1 MYCENEKDEEMD
13 ANLIILVIHVLAGL
27 FLVYITAKAYK
38 RTKYIPMLLLTFGF
52 FLIVIGDTIVG
63 DLFNF
68 SDQSAVETLEEIVE
82 TSGFIMVIIAVI
94 KS

>member
-1 MYCENEKDEEMD
+1 ME
-13 ANLIILVIHVLAGL
+13 ANLIILIIHVLAGL
-27 FLVYITAKAYK
+27 FLVYITARAYK
-38 RTKYIPMLLLTFGF
+38 RTRYIPMLFLTFGF

-68 SDQSAVETLEEIVE
+68 SDQSVVETLEEIVE
-82 TSGFIMVIIAVI
+82 TSGFVMVIIAVI

>member
-1 MYCENEKDEEMD
+1 MYDEIDKEMEE
-13 ANLIILVIHVLAGL
+13 NLIILIIHVLAGL
-27 FLVYITAKAYK
+27 FLVYITARAYK
-38 RTKYIPMLLLTFGF
+38 RTRYIPMLFLTFGF

-68 SDQSAVETLEEIVE
+68 SDQSVVETLEEIVE
-82 TSGFIMVIIAVI
+82 TSGFVMVIIAVI

>member
-1 MYCENEKDEEMD
+1 ME
-13 ANLIILVIHVLAGL
+13 ANPIILVIHVLAGL
-27 FLVYITAKAYK
+27 FLVYITARAYK
-38 RTKYIPMLLLTFGF
+38 RTRYVPMLLLTFGF
-52 FLIVIGDTIVG
+52 FMIVIGDTIVG

-68 SDQSAVETLEEIVE
+68 NDQSIVETLEELVE

>member
-1 MYCENEKDEEMD
+1 VEME
-13 ANLIILVIHVLAGL
+13 ANLIVLIIHILAGL
-27 FLVYITAKAYK
+27 FLVYITARAYK

-52 FLIVIGDTIVG
+52 FLIVIGDTIFG
-63 DLFNF
+63 DLLNFN
-68 SDQSAVETLEEIVE
+68 DQSLVETLEELVE

>member
-1 MYCENEKDEEMD
+1 VYDEIDKEMEE
-13 ANLIILVIHVLAGL
+13 NLIILIIHVLAGL
-27 FLVYITAKAYK
+27 FLVYITARAYK
-38 RTKYIPMLLLTFGF
+38 RTRYIPMLFLTFGF

-68 SDQSAVETLEEIVE
+68 SDQSVVETLEEIVE
-82 TSGFIMVIIAVI
+82 TSGFVMVIIAVI

>member
-1 MYCENEKDEEMD
+1 MCPEKDGNID
-13 ANLIILVIHVLAGL
+13 SNPIILIIHVLAGL
-27 FLVYITAKAYK
+27 FLVYITARAYK
-38 RTKYIPMLLLTFGF
+38 RTKYLPMLLLTFGF
-52 FLIVIGDTIVG
+52 FLIVVGDTIVG

-68 SDQSAVETLEEIVE
+68 SDQSVAETLEEIVE

>member
-1 MYCENEKDEEMD
+1 M
-13 ANLIILVIHVLAGL
+13 L
-27 FLVYITAKAYK
+27 F
-38 RTKYIPMLLLTFGF
+38 LTFGF

-68 SDQSAVETLEEIVE
+68 SDQSVVETLEEIVE
-82 TSGFIMVIIAVI
+82 TSGFVMVIIAVI